1 MNHLVALKDLKEQE
15 IIDLIEL
22 AEKFIDH
29 NGKIVKDS
37 IFPDKKIVNIFCE
50 PSTRTKTSFEI
61 AAKNLGCEVVN
72 FDYNFSSII
81 KGESLLDT
89 IISFEEMGID
99 LCVLR
104 HTDSVIHNLIENT
117 KNMIFISGGEGAISH
132 PTQGLLD
139 LMTIKSKKGLENN
152 NILVVGHLDHSR
164 VFKSFLEG
172 IVNFKNNITVCGHK
186 DLCREY
192 VDSSLVTFE
201 PDLEKA
207 IRDKDV
213 IMGLRIQKERV
224 DGNININIDE
234 YSKNFQINNELL
246 KLANPSCILMHPGPV
261 NKGIELSQNAY
272 SSKNSVINEQVKNG
286 VAIRMAILT
295 KYFSI

>member
-1 MNHLVALKDLKEQE
+1 MNHLVALKDLNKEE
-15 IIDLIEL
+15 IIELLEL

-29 NGKIVKDS
+29 DGKILKDP

-61 AAKNLGCEVVN
+61 AAKNLGCEVIN

-89 IISFEEMGID
+89 IISFEQMGID

-104 HTDSVIHNLIENT
+104 HSDSVIHNLIEGT
-117 KNMIFISGGEGAISH
+117 KDMIFVRGGEGSISH

-172 IVNFKNNITVCGHK
+172 ITNFKNNITVSGHK
-186 DLCREY
+186 DLCKEY
-192 VDSSLVTFE
+192 IDSSAVTYV
-201 PDLEKA
+201 PDLQEA
-207 IRDKDV
+207 IKGKDI
-213 IMGLRIQKERV
+213 IMALRIQKERINE
-224 DGNININIDE
+224 NISINIDE
-234 YSKNFQINNELL
+234 YSKNYQINSKLL
-246 KLANPSCILMHPGPV
+246 KIAKHDSILMHPGPV
-261 NKGIELSQNAY
+261 NKGVELSQNAY
-272 SSKNSVINEQVKNG
+272 QSKHSVINNQVKYG

-295 KYFSI
+295 KYFSV

>member
-1 MNHLVALKDLKEQE
+1 MNHLVSLKDLKKEE
-15 IIDLIEL
+15 IIELLEL

-29 NGKIVKDS
+29 EDKILKDP
-37 IFPDKKIVNIFCE
+37 IFPDKTIVNIFCE

-81 KGESLLDT
+81 KGETLLDT

-104 HTDSVIHNLIENT
+104 HTDSVIHKLIDDTE
-117 KNMIFISGGEGAISH
+117 NMIFINGGEGAISH

-139 LMTIKSKKGLENN
+139 LMTIKSEKSLDNN

-172 IVNFKNNITVCGHK
+172 VKNFKNKITVCGHP

-192 VDSSLVTFE
+192 IDSKLVTFE
-201 PDLEKA
+201 PDLGKA
-207 IRDKDV
+207 IKNQDV
-213 IMGLRIQKERV
+213 VMGLRIQQERISN
-224 DGNININIDE
+224 DITIDFEE
-234 YSKNFQINNELL
+234 YSKDYQINSKIL
-246 KLANPSCILMHPGPV
+246 KMANKNCILMHPGPV

-272 SSKNSVINEQVKNG
+272 TSENSVINRQVKNG
-286 VAIRMAILT
+286 VAIRMAILA
-295 KYFSI
+295 KYFTI

>member
-22 AEKFIDH
+22 ADKFVDH
-29 NGKIVKDS
+29 NGKILKDS

-50 PSTRTKTSFEI
+50 PSTRTKTSFEL
-61 AAKNLGCEVVN
+61 AAKNLGCEVIN
-72 FDYNFSSII
+72 FNYNFSSII

-89 IISFEEMGID
+89 IVSFEEMGID

-104 HTDSVIHNLIENT
+104 HKDSVIHSLIENT

-172 IVNFKNNITVCGHK
+172 IVHFKNNITVCGHK
-186 DLCREY
+186 DLCKEY
-192 VDSSLVTFE
+192 VNSSLVTFE

-213 IMGLRIQKERV
+213 IMGLRIQKERINE
-224 DGNININIDE
+224 DININIDE
-234 YSKNFQINNELL
+234 YSKNFQITNDLL
-246 KLANPSCILMHPGPV
+246 SLANPGCILMHPGPV

-295 KYFSI
+295 KYFST

>member
-201 PDLEKA
+201 PDLKKA

-213 IMGLRIQKERV
+213 IMGLRIQKERL
-224 DGNININIDE
+224 DGDININIDE

>member
-1 MNHLVALKDLKEQE
+1 MNHLVSLKDLKKED
-15 IIDLIEL
+15 IIELLEL

-29 NGKIVKDS
+29 DGKILKDP

-61 AAKNLGCEVVN
+61 AAKNLGCEVIN

-104 HTDSVIHNLIENT
+104 HTDSVIHNLIDET
-117 KNMIFISGGEGAISH
+117 EKMIFISGGEGAISH

-139 LMTIKSKKGLENN
+139 LMTIKLKKGLENN

-172 IVNFKNNITVCGHK
+172 ITNFTNNITVCGHK
-186 DLCREY
+186 DLCKEY

-201 PDLEKA
+201 PDLQKA
-207 IRDKDV
+207 IYDKDV
-213 IMGLRIQKERV
+213 IMGLRIQKERI
-224 DGNININIDE
+224 DESTIINIEE
-234 YSKNFQINNELL
+234 YSRDYQINSELL
-246 KLANPSCILMHPGPV
+246 KLAKPDCILMHPGPV
-261 NKGIELSQNAY
+261 NKGIELSQSAY
-272 SSKNSVINEQVKNG
+272 DSENSVINNQVKNG

>member
-1 MNHLVALKDLKEQE
+1 MNHLVSLKDLKKED
-15 IIDLIEL
+15 IIELLEL

-29 NGKIVKDS
+29 DGKILKDP

-61 AAKNLGCEVVN
+61 AAKNLGCEVIN

-104 HTDSVIHNLIENT
+104 LTDSVIHILIDET
-117 KNMIFISGGEGAISH
+117 EKMIFISGGEGAISH

-139 LMTIKSKKGLENN
+139 LMTIKLKKGLENN

-172 IVNFKNNITVCGHK
+172 ITNFTNNITVCGHK
-186 DLCREY
+186 DLCKEY

-201 PDLEKA
+201 PDLQKA
-207 IRDKDV
+207 IDDKDV
-213 IMGLRIQKERV
+213 IMGLRIQKERI
-224 DGNININIDE
+224 DESIIINIEE
-234 YSKNFQINNELL
+234 YSRDYQINSKLL
-246 KLANPSCILMHPGPV
+246 KLAKPDCILMHPGPV
-261 NKGIELSQNAY
+261 NKGIELSQSAY
-272 SSKNSVINEQVKNG
+272 DSENSVINNQVKNG

>member
-61 AAKNLGCEVVN
+61 AAKNLGCEVIN

-224 DGNININIDE
+224 DGDININIDE

>member
-1 MNHLVALKDLKEQE
+1 MNHLVALKDLKKQE

-22 AEKFIDH
+22 AEKFIDD

-61 AAKNLGCEVVN
+61 AAKNLGCEVIN

-89 IISFEEMGID
+89 IVSFEEMGID

-186 DLCREY
+186 DLCKEY
-192 VDSSLVTFE
+192 VNSNLVTFE
-201 PDLEKA
+201 PNLEKA
-207 IRDKDV
+207 IIDKDV
-213 IMGLRIQKERV
+213 IMGLRIQKERI
-224 DGNININIDE
+224 DGDININIDE
-234 YSKNFQINNELL
+234 YSKNFQINNELV
-246 KLANPSCILMHPGPV
+246 KLANPDCILMHPGPV

>member
-213 IMGLRIQKERV
+213 IMGLRIQKERI
-224 DGNININIDE
+224 DGDININLDE

>member
-1 MNHLVALKDLKEQE
+1 MNHLVALKDLNKEE
-15 IIDLIEL
+15 IIELLEL

-29 NGKIVKDS
+29 DGKILKDP

-61 AAKNLGCEVVN
+61 AAKNLGCEVIN

-81 KGESLLDT
+81 KGETLLDT

-104 HTDSVIHNLIENT
+104 HTDSVIHNLIEDT

-139 LMTIKSKKGLENN
+139 LMTIKSQKGLENN
-152 NILVVGHLDHSR
+152 NILVAGHLDHSR

-172 IVNFKNNITVCGHK
+172 ITNFKNNITVCGHK
-186 DLCREY
+186 DLCKEY
-192 VDSSLVTFE
+192 LDSSLVSFE

-207 IRDKDV
+207 VRDKDV
-213 IMGLRIQKERV
+213 IMGLRIQKER
-224 DGNININIDE
+224 INEDVTINIDE
-234 YSKNFQINNELL
+234 YSKNYQINSELL
-246 KLANPSCILMHPGPV
+246 KLANPDCILMHPGPV

-272 SSKNSVINEQVKNG
+272 DSENSVINDQVKNG
-286 VAIRMAILT
+286 VAVRMAILT

>member
-1 MNHLVALKDLKEQE
+1 MNHLVALKDLKKQE

-22 AEKFIDH
+22 AEKFIDD

-61 AAKNLGCEVVN
+61 AAKNLGCEVIN

-89 IISFEEMGID
+89 IVSFEEMGID

-186 DLCREY
+186 DLCKEY
-192 VDSSLVTFE
+192 VNSNLVTFE
-201 PDLEKA
+201 PNLEKA
-207 IRDKDV
+207 IIDKDV
-213 IMGLRIQKERV
+213 IMGLRIQKERI
-224 DGNININIDE
+224 DGDININIDE
-234 YSKNFQINNELL
+234 YSKNFQINNELV
-246 KLANPSCILMHPGPV
+246 KLANPGCILMHPGPV